1 MELRTHARGPKGSLC
16 GRGER
21 SVPAFV
27 EPTCR
32 RCGPLRASVRS
43 SYVSAAIELLKT
55 HREVSAGQVAY
66 RVHGRRFWRLEDM
79 SLEADQALSD
89 SGLFARASYITGGRF
104 SDVTLWRLK

>member
-1 MELRTHARGPKGSLC
+1 MTSMRYSLC

-32 RCGPLRASVRS
+32 QCGPLRAR
-43 SYVSAAIELLKT
+43 I
-55 HREVSAGQVAY
+55 R
-66 RVHGRRFWRLEDM
+66 
-79 SLEADQALSD
+79 
-89 SGLFARASYITGGRF
+89 YITGGRF